1 MGLSKGSILSA
12 CPPANGNQ
20 FCAQSLWKALLC
32 NPGCTAFVL
41 QTSAVLQ
48 NWQGCF
54 GCRWLWGLSEQGKAC
69 RERQNLL
76 LIEKIWLGKEEKKKK
91 RSLSLLYTAGWLLG
105 QGYPSSGALGDG
117 QVTTADTLGEVSA
130 GLLSIASS
138 LLFLRMF
145 FLKSLFH
152 FSLKNGWK
160 IRFYWWKNCTWGFAF
175 THVFYGNKSAATWLL
190 FLVVLILFGL
200 VTQC

>member
-1 MGLSKGSILSA
+1 M
-12 CPPANGNQ
+12 
-20 FCAQSLWKALLC
+20 
-32 NPGCTAFVL
+32 
-41 QTSAVLQ
+41 
-48 NWQGCF
+48 
-54 GCRWLWGLSEQGKAC
+54 SEQGKAC

-76 LIEKIWLGKEEKKKK
+76 LIEEIWLGKEKKKEAFLTEK
-91 RSLSLLYTAGWLLG
+91 SVPARHSRMSLRTGLSFKWDFGRWAGNNSSRLG
-105 QGYPSSGALGDG
+105 K
-117 QVTTADTLGEVSA
+117 VSA
-130 GLLSIASS
+130 ALLSIASS
-138 LLFLRMF
+138 LIFLRMF